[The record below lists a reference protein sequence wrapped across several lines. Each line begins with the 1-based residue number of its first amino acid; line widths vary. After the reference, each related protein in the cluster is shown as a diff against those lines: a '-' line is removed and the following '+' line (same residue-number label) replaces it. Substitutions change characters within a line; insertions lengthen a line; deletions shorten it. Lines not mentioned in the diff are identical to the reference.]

1 MDSSLHPR
9 HGLCGKRIQRPQ
21 PQLGFAALYE
31 GVNELANCIQNARS
45 GFMYVCKTR
54 HISNVL
60 TKVWKSTTVCL
71 LLILSAFVF
80 VAYSQE
86 NNNALE
92 VLRIRPNFYVI
103 SGAGGNI
110 SVQTGPDGTVLV
122 DAGSVEAADRVVAAI
137 KKTTEQPIRYIINTS
152 ADAGHVGGNGT
163 LSRAGR
169 SIYADN
175 LINIG
180 KVLAPQAAK

>member
-1 MDSSLHPR
+1 
-9 HGLCGKRIQRPQ
+9 
-21 PQLGFAALYE
+21 LGFAALYE

-92 VLRIRPNFYVI
+92 VLRICPNFYVI

-110 SVQTGPDGTVLV
+110 SVQTGPDGTVPV

-169 SIYADN
+169 SIFAVGTEALGGEFAKAMTNGYAASIVASSN
-175 LINIG
+175 
-180 KVLAPQAAK
+180 VLRPNERTDW